1 MILSLGQLA
10 VLHDRHIRQEL
21 QLLKALS
28 RQTKPSICELELG
41 VPMGRF
47 RIPWFLVSVPTTHND
62 LGNSTPFF
70 SKKTQF
76 YPIFGQFYPI
86 FEHILSPHAPRDYAL
101 RWDWNTFQR
110 DQPMNMTN
118 VLSNTGTR
126 KARQSR
132 PFQVLDVKHPSVLP
146 VSSRVS
152 L

>member
-1 MILSLGQLA
+1 MTDTYGKSSKSSKLFPGKRSHRSAAWSLRFPW
-10 VLHDRHIRQEL
+10 VVFE
-21 QLLKALS
+21 S
-28 RQTKPSICELELG
+28 RG
-41 VPMGRF
+41 FWF
-47 RIPWFLVSVPTTHND
+47 RYPQHND
-62 LGNSTPFF
+62 LGNSTHFF
-70 SKKTQF
+70 RKKCNFTLF
-76 YPIFGQFYPI
+76 LGNSTPI
-86 FEHILSPHAPRDYAL
+86 FEHLLSPHAPQDYAL